1 MAPFCSQNIVL
12 LCPARG
18 TAVPRYGRRRRKGA
32 NAAKCRAPGM
42 CKAKTPPQQTGYPSQ
57 SAPAI
62 SGMPKPHPCRNSRS
76 TGTDTIP
83 ASGRAPQLL
92 AGKARS
98 PGFAPRRPG
107 YARPKHCIKS
117 QSATEP
123 KPPSHQSGHRNRKRP
138 AKTKAPKR
146 RERPRGSR
154 NAAGRNRRPEPQAGI
169 YRRRVGSMAVR
180 RPWSEPPTVQPAN
193 RPQQVTAA
201 LSAPKYIQ
209 PPRRRTARRNRRP
222 TVPGHNRVRARP
234 CHAA

>member
-62 SGMPKPHPCRNSRS
+62 SGMLKPHPCRNSRS
-76 TGTDTIP
+76 TGTDTVP
-83 ASGRAPQLL
+83 ASGRTPQPL

-107 YARPKHCIKS
+107 YARPKHRIKS
-117 QSATEP
+117 RSAT
-123 KPPSHQSGHRNRKRP
+123 KPETPRKHQGAEKPETPRSSRNTE
-138 AKTKAPKR
+138 AGTA
-146 RERPRGSR
+146 GR
-154 NAAGRNRRPEPQAGI
+154 NAASCNRKPEPQAGTASRNIPASGWQHGGREAVVGTTDSATPESAATGYCCAICTKI
-169 YRRRVGSMAVR
+169 YSTTSSSDSTSQSTTSCA
-180 RPWSEPPTVQPAN
+180 WT
-193 RPQQVTAA
+193 
-201 LSAPKYIQ
+201 
-209 PPRRRTARRNRRP
+209 
-222 TVPGHNRVRARP
+222 
-234 CHAA
+234 